1 MALEPLAP
9 PPAPRLVT
17 SNDDLFLPQEKEMHN
32 HHMLAIT
39 SIEMKVSMLED
50 RLNLIQDMSNH
61 DSTRWESKHGT
72 NFEVEIRNIFNQNEP
87 DKTRNLVMSNMLLYF
102 D

>member
-17 SNDDLFLPQEKEMHN
+17 SNDDL
-32 HHMLAIT
+32 T
-39 SIEMKVSMLED
+39 SLQMKVSMLED